1 MKRYLFY
8 ILLGWWAFSSCFD
21 DKGNY
26 DYREINELSIAGI
39 GRDTT
44 YTLMAFADVLR
55 LQPEIASTLEKDE
68 SEYEYEWKLQI
79 RLKLKLSFVQ
89 AIWWNKMT
97 IMY

>member
-68 SEYEYEWKLQI
+68 SEYEYEWKLI
-79 RLKLKLSFVQ
+79 PNGMPVL
-89 AIWWNKMT
+89 MT
-97 IMY
+97 GFIS